1 MKKNFLKDCRTFLF
15 DLDGTVYWGNK
26 PVPGA
31 AELIQA
37 LERQGLAV
45 KYVSNNSSHSLDFV
59 CRKLEGMGIAARQ
72 EQLITPLG
80 EIGGFLHHHFGT
92 CRVFPMGAE
101 ALAASIRDT
110 GHRVVSGRN
119 PCDVVVIGRDI
130 EITYEKLETACIQLQ
145 RGAAC
150 VVCNADRSHPGE
162 LGYLV
167 PETGA
172 FYQMVSTVV
181 EPRLCLKIGK
191 PEPYLYTRAFAGSPP
206 ERCVM
211 VGDNGDT
218 DILGAKRAGCRSVLI
233 RGPLTAAGENQGDL
247 CVEHISDIMAFLS

>member
-1 MKKNFLKDCRTFLF
+1 MNENFLKDCTAFLF
-15 DLDGTVYWGNK
+15 DLDGTVYWGSK

-31 AELIQA
+31 AELIEE
-37 LERQGLAV
+37 LERRDLAV

-59 CRKLEGMGIAARQ
+59 YRKLEGMGIPARR
-72 EQLITPLG
+72 EQIITPLG
-80 EIGGFLHHHFGT
+80 EIGSFLRHHFGT
-92 CRVFPMGAE
+92 CRVFPMGTE
-101 ALAASIRDT
+101 ALAASIQDA
-110 GHRVVSGRN
+110 GHQVVSGLN

-130 EITYEKLETACIQLQ
+130 EITYEKLETACIHLQ

-172 FYQMVSTVV
+172 FFQMVRTVA

-191 PEPYLYTRAFAGSPP
+191 PEPYLYTQAFAGSPP

-218 DILGAKRAGCRSVLI
+218 DILGAKRAGCPSVLI
-233 RGPLTAAGENQGDL
+233 RGPLAVAGENQGDL
-247 CVEHISDIMAFLS
+247 CVEHISDLMAFLP

>member
-1 MKKNFLKDCRTFLF
+1 MNKNLLKDCGTFLF
-15 DLDGTVYWGNK
+15 DLDGTIYWGSK

-37 LERQGLAV
+37 LEQRSLAV

-59 CRKLEGMGIAARQ
+59 CRKLEGMGIPARR
-72 EQLITPLG
+72 EQIITPLG
-80 EIGGFLHHHFGT
+80 EIGSFLYCHFGV
-92 CRVFPMGAE
+92 CRVFPMGTE
-101 ALAASIRDT
+101 ALTASIRDS
-110 GHRVVSGRN
+110 GHRVVSGQD
-119 PCDVVVIGRDI
+119 PCDVVVIGRDL
-130 EITYEKLETACIQLQ
+130 EITYEKLETACIHLQ

-150 VVCNADRSHPGE
+150 VVCNGDKSHPGE

-172 FYQMVSTVV
+172 FYQMVRTVV
-181 EPRLCLKIGK
+181 EPKLCLKIGK
-191 PEPYLYTRAFAGSPP
+191 PEPYLYTQAFAGSPP

-218 DILGAKRAGCRSVLI
+218 DILGAKRSGCRSVLI
-233 RGPLTAAGENQGDL
+233 RGPLAAGGDNRGDL
-247 CVEHISDIMAFLS
+247 QVEHISDLMAFLP

>member
-1 MKKNFLKDCRTFLF
+1 MNEYLLKDCDTFLF

-31 AELIQA
+31 AELIET
-37 LERQGLAV
+37 LEQRGLAV

-59 CRKLEGMGIAARQ
+59 CRKLEAMGIPACQ
-72 EQLITPLG
+72 EQIITPLG
-80 EIGGFLHHHFGT
+80 EIGGFLTHHFGT
-92 CRVFPMGAE
+92 CRVFPMGTE
-101 ALAASIRDT
+101 ALAASIRDK
-110 GHRVVSGRN
+110 GHSVVSGLSF
-119 PCDVVVIGRDI
+119 CDVVVIGRDI
-130 EITYEKLETACIQLQ
+130 ELSYEKLEAACIHLQ

-150 VVCNADRSHPGE
+150 VVCNEDHSHPGG

-172 FYQMVSTVV
+172 FYQMVRTVA

-191 PEPYLYTRAFAGSPP
+191 PEPYLYTQAFAGASP

-218 DILGAKRAGCRSVLI
+218 DILGAKRAGCKSVLI
-233 RGPLTAAGENQGDL
+233 RGPLAAEGENQGDL
-247 CVEHISDIMAFLS
+247 WVEQISDLQAFLP